1 MINFFSPSTN
11 RKKRKK
17 MSDINVMRHVTKDI
31 TNEAVTEYLT
41 GFYEPLTEELGGLRE
56 AAEAEP
62 VPIILR
68 ETESFLSTFMDI
80 IRPEKVLEIGTAIGY
95 SAMFFAEKICQHFDP
110 EEPCVFTIEKDEE
123 TYERAKAE
131 IRNLRYDKFINC
143 YNGDGE
149 ICIDEILKEDD
160 SVRFD
165 LVFIDAA
172 KSHYKRFLEASLRV
186 LSDDGVII
194 CDDTLFQGR
203 PALEGE
209 IPPRKHR
216 TNTLALR
223 EFNEFVMTD
232 PRFSSTHTSIGNGL
246 TIIKPKK
253 R

>member
-1 MINFFSPSTN
+1 MN
-11 RKKRKK
+11 RRKRTK

-31 TNEAVTEYLT
+31 TNEAVTDYLT
-41 GFYEPLTEELGGLRE
+41 NFYKPLTPELGELRTVC
-56 AAEAEP
+56 EAEP

-68 ETESFLSTFMDI
+68 ETEDFLNTFMDVT
-80 IRPEKVLEIGTAIGY
+80 RPGSVLEIGTAVGY
-95 SAMFFAEKICQHFDP
+95 SAMFFAEKISQYITPD
-110 EEPCVFTIEKDEE
+110 EPCVVTIEKDGE
-123 TYERAKAE
+123 TYERAKKE
-131 IRNLRYDKFINC
+131 ISALGYDSLIEC

-149 ICIDEILKEDD
+149 ECIDKMIDEMGG
-160 SVRFD
+160 VRFD
-165 LVFIDAA
+165 LIFIDAA
-172 KSHYKRFLEASLRV
+172 KSHYKRFLEASLKV

-223 EFNEFVMTD
+223 EFNEFVKTD
-232 PRFSSTHTSIGNGL
+232 PRFSSTHLAVGNGL
-246 TIIKPKK
+246 TIIKPI

>member
-1 MINFFSPSTN
+1 MN
-11 RKKRKK
+11 RRKRTK

-31 TNEAVTEYLT
+31 TNEAVTDYLT
-41 GFYEPLTEELGGLRE
+41 NFYKPLTPELGELRT
-56 AAEAEP
+56 ACEAEP

-68 ETESFLSTFMDI
+68 ETEDFLNTFMDVT
-80 IRPEKVLEIGTAIGY
+80 RPGSVLEIGTAVGY
-95 SAMFFAEKICQHFDP
+95 SAMFFAEKISQYITPDG
-110 EEPCVFTIEKDEE
+110 PCVVTIEKDGE
-123 TYERAKAE
+123 TYERAKKE
-131 IRNLRYDKFINC
+131 ISALGYDSLIEC

-149 ICIDEILKEDD
+149 ECIDKMIDEMGG
-160 SVRFD
+160 VRFD
-165 LVFIDAA
+165 LIFIDAA
-172 KSHYKRFLEASLRV
+172 KSHYKRFLEASLKV

-223 EFNEFVMTD
+223 EFNEFVKTD
-232 PRFSSTHTSIGNGL
+232 PRFSSTHLAVGNGL
-246 TIIKPKK
+246 TIIKPI

>member
-1 MINFFSPSTN
+1 MN
-11 RKKRKK
+11 RRKRTK

-31 TNEAVTEYLT
+31 TNEAVTDYLT
-41 GFYEPLTEELGGLRE
+41 NFYKPLTPELGELRT
-56 AAEAEP
+56 ACEAEP

-68 ETESFLSTFMDI
+68 ETEDFLNTFMDVT
-80 IRPEKVLEIGTAIGY
+80 RPGSVLEIGTAVGY
-95 SAMFFAEKICQHFDP
+95 SAMFFAEKIIQYITPDG
-110 EEPCVFTIEKDEE
+110 PCVVTIEKDGE
-123 TYERAKAE
+123 TYERAKKE
-131 IRNLRYDKFINC
+131 ISALGYDSLIEC

-149 ICIDEILKEDD
+149 ECIDKMIDKMGG
-160 SVRFD
+160 VRFD
-165 LVFIDAA
+165 LIFIDAA
-172 KSHYKRFLEASLRV
+172 KSHYKRFLEASLKV

-223 EFNEFVMTD
+223 EFHEFVKTD
-232 PRFSSTHTSIGNGL
+232 PRFSSTHLAVGNGL
-246 TIIKPKK
+246 TIIKPI

>member
-1 MINFFSPSTN
+1 
-11 RKKRKK
+11 

-31 TNEAVTEYLT
+31 TNEAVTDYLT
-41 GFYEPLTEELGGLRE
+41 NFYKPLTPELGELRT
-56 AAEAEP
+56 ACEAEP

-68 ETESFLSTFMDI
+68 ETEDFLNTFMDVT
-80 IRPEKVLEIGTAIGY
+80 RPGSVLEIGTAVGY
-95 SAMFFAEKICQHFDP
+95 SAMFFAEKISQYITPD
-110 EEPCVFTIEKDEE
+110 EPCVVTIEKDGE
-123 TYERAKAE
+123 TYERAKKE
-131 IRNLRYDKFINC
+131 ISALGYDSLIEC

-149 ICIDEILKEDD
+149 ECIDKMIDKMGG
-160 SVRFD
+160 VRFD
-165 LVFIDAA
+165 LIFIDAA
-172 KSHYKRFLEASLRV
+172 KSHYKRFLEASLKV

-223 EFNEFVMTD
+223 EFNEFVKTD
-232 PRFSSTHTSIGNGL
+232 PRFSSTHLAVGNGL
-246 TIIKPKK
+246 TIIKPI

>member
-1 MINFFSPSTN
+1 MN
-11 RKKRKK
+11 RRKRTK

-31 TNEAVTEYLT
+31 TNEAVTDYLT
-41 GFYEPLTEELGGLRE
+41 NFYKPLTPELGELRT
-56 AAEAEP
+56 ACEAEP

-68 ETESFLSTFMDI
+68 ETEDFLNTFMDVT
-80 IRPEKVLEIGTAIGY
+80 RPGSVLEIGTAVGY
-95 SAMFFAEKICQHFDP
+95 SAMFFAEKISQYITPD
-110 EEPCVFTIEKDEE
+110 EPCVVTIEKDGE
-123 TYERAKAE
+123 TYERAKKE
-131 IRNLRYDKFINC
+131 ISALGYDSLIEC

-149 ICIDEILKEDD
+149 ECIDKMIDKMGR
-160 SVRFD
+160 VRFD
-165 LVFIDAA
+165 LIFIDAA
-172 KSHYKRFLEASLRV
+172 KSHYKRFLEASLKV

-223 EFNEFVMTD
+223 EFNEFVKTD
-232 PRFSSTHTSIGNGL
+232 PRFSSTHLAVGNGL
-246 TIIKPKK
+246 TIIKPI